1 MSRID
6 DLIQELCPDGV
17 THLALGEVATYVRGV
32 TYAKT
37 DEVAVG
43 GVGILRSNNIKIPE
57 NVLDLTDIKRIRL
70 DSNLK
75 ETQRLSKNDI
85 LMSAASGSKQ
95 HVGKVAYIFK
105 DTDFYF
111 GSFMAVI
118 RSLNSMNSRFL
129 FHLLTSDSF
138 NKHLEAAI
146 SSSTINNLNASIL
159 YSFRI
164 PVPPLEVQREI
175 VSILDKFTD
184 LEAELEAELEARK
197 KQFKYFCDDLYSAS
211 YLDLIS
217 KNVTKTLGEIGS
229 FTRGNGLQKSD
240 LTSGGAGCIH
250 YGQIFTFYKTQIFET
265 KSFVSN
271 EMANRL
277 KKASKG
283 DLIIATTSENDA
295 DVCKAVVWLGSE
307 EIGIG
312 GETYIFRHNLDPLFS
327 AYYFKSDLFQFQK
340 HKKITGTK
348 VRRVHGDAM
357 AKFVIVVPEM
367 QHQILIGQTL
377 SKLESLL
384 ESMDS
389 GLPAEIAARRKQY
402 EHYRDQLLTFKELK
416 SA

>member
-6 DLIQELCPDGV
+6 DLIQELCPAGV
-17 THLALGEVATYVRGV
+17 ERKPLADL
-32 TYAKT
+32 
-37 DEVAVG
+37 
-43 GVGILRSNNIKIPE
+43 
-57 NVLDLTDIKRIRL
+57 LDYEQPTKYLVSD
-70 DSNLK
+70 
-75 ETQRLSKNDI
+75 KN
-85 LMSAASGSKQ
+85 
-95 HVGKVAYIFK
+95 Y
-105 DTDFYF
+105 
-111 GSFMAVI
+111 
-118 RSLNSMNSRFL
+118 
-129 FHLLTSDSF
+129 SDSYPTPVLTAGQSFLLGYTEEVEGIYPASSNTPVIIFDDFTTSFHWVNF
-138 NKHLEAAI
+138 NFKVKSSAMKMITPKSDIELDFRFAYYAMKVIKFEVSEHARHWI
-146 SSSTINNLNASIL
+146 SV
-159 YSFRI
+159 YSNFRI
-164 PVPPLEVQREI
+164 PLPPLEVQREI
-175 VSILDKFTD
+175 VSILDKFTE
-184 LEAELEAELEARK
+184 LEAELEAELDAELEARK